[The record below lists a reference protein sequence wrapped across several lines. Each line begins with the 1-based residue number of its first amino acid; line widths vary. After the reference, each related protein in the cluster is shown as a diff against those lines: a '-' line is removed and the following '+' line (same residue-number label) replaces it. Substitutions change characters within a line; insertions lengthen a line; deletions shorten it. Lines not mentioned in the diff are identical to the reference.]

1 MDTDVATYTINTIL
15 QGTTVSNEMNSY
27 WAFVKTG
34 TGSFIKVTVQAPN
47 SYVAG
52 EILKNTYGQ
61 NLQTGPALMT

>member
-1 MDTDVATYTINTIL
+1 M
-15 QGTTVSNEMNSY
+15 SNGMMTY

-47 SYVAG
+47 PHVAG

-61 NLQTGPALMT
+61 NLQSGPSLVS